1 MKDLIQFQCLVKDP
15 KKCHVTVNKYKA
27 RKLPLVHISA
37 DEVSFPKNIRIE
49 SVLSV
54 KAENAIRVQASI
66 VCPRIKFYTPKGSVI
81 ISAEGILRTTV
92 VVSVARKTYV
102 EGLICY
108 QEKIKRK
115 NTQEEVDNK
124 CSLQNTKQGSITE
137 EDTSVSQSTIDDS
150 LKSREIPGSCL
161 RVTIDGDLHIGT
173 DGKIGIE
180 RTNNVHEHSV
190 VTQLTLSVSGD
201 IHNFGKVSAALIL
214 DIKAQSILTGRQCK
228 EDTVQRYFDRIE
240 ERLELFNAET
250 EFECEPTSS
259 SLISAVNACKAPLIP
274 ALLRLGAD
282 SNAPTGKDRFVPTSI
297 ACKKLSEGFVTE
309 NYGGYS
315 DKRESPD
322 SVASLLKAW
331 GKRSGMIV
339 APSINCHMSG
349 DIQDCSQLKGKTV
362 HLMVGGDLVV
372 EEDSIWT
379 SGFVSGLC
387 SGNFIV
393 NGIVKLDKFKTFT
406 ICKEFLISEIGK
418 VLTANGGEVLVGERF
433 CNMNRMLNAHEQL
446 DITTT
451 VFEQDANAL
460 LGSRAKLK
468 LTIQGNSTQCEGQI
482 KGKRVLFNI
491 AASVES
497 KCDINA
503 EEVCIIEIAEG
514 LETKR
519 FGHFLNKGIINVKD
533 GDLVAVRK
541 IKTRVSDTADITV
554 EGRVISKGVRAS
566 SIHIRTMK
574 SSKIEIHPNPNVAA
588 EIPSINCLTGS
599 LTTEPG
605 SLLHLMTDTEH
616 RDVLFHC
623 CDKWNHNGELELIK
637 SVEAE
642 GLYNTSGYFE
652 VFQTY
657 NLGKIENCDTIN
669 LLVQEQFNNYTNLS
683 AQKEISI
690 TGSGEICNKSNISIN
705 CSAGP
710 ITMKNIGSLTN
721 EGLVVGVHD
730 VEIKAE
736 NISNTYGTIQSCT
749 GSVQLMWTTERYK
762 SVEISGTVLSPVAVA
777 FVVKEAEY
785 FLCQC
790 VGGEVEKV
798 DGFALPKCGLL
809 IECKNSN
816 VIFSTSVLGDA
827 DVKVFSKWNMY
838 VLKDMQVRSF
848 EVEATGKDV
857 SRKNKD
863 VLSTIYENSAEHEEE
878 TKDTKESNQQQLE
891 RDDETIMPIMMI
903 VDNENEQV
911 TKEDSINMNEF
922 EKMLEPSSDS
932 NFCVYI
938 GKESN
943 LSCKKMDF
951 TSEFHTNIRIQTM
964 QDSKVLCEKIF
975 RASSGVIFDC
985 SLQVI
990 HGSSLKAYG
999 VEITKNAELS
1009 IAKSDADVESNV
1021 DIYFAN
1027 CFENYGNI
1035 YNKDNTLCHLQIWC
1049 MEDEYSTMKNN
1060 LPTPSEAKLKSSSVL
1075 ISGTVTISGKL
1086 QLVNVDQVQI
1096 DKEASVSCEGFLIPE
1111 TENKSITSLLIE
1123 RGCLKIQGPCTCFL
1137 KKLTIQE
1144 HGVFNHISD
1153 KDDYGCYIEVS
1164 NSASLSGR
1172 LEFSLK
1178 GTCLLRCKESL
1189 ICKSLHA
1196 EIDSDRFK
1204 IIASQSVVIDSDS
1217 HMFVKRGNLCITN
1230 AEYDDTQV
1238 NGEIEICG
1246 KIDGEVFPQSGEV
1259 LSRKSEPDEIPCGNS
1274 ECDEIP
1280 SRKSSLEIEGC
1291 KVFLNGAHLT
1301 GFNKTELFAAESM
1314 VIDPTSKLKGG
1325 HAMEIDIASL
1335 EVKGEIKE
1343 YEILHFKPRT
1353 MLVTGKIHK
1362 CSKITIEA
1370 EYAAVNCGEIHGK
1383 HTGIVAPIYLN
1394 CPEFPHGNVQSSIN
1408 MVPQIGD
1415 DEQKELIIEG
1425 LLCIVVGSQLQGTN
1439 INIKSVLRFEFASKK
1454 STVPSSSD
1462 LDNWKNVVN
1471 TSLSK
1476 MYSSID
1482 PSGVKKL
1489 VEQVAS
1495 IPKVIC
1501 KLGVASHLCSDIVQM
1516 SQNIRNGGLA
1526 DFNIENLV
1534 GSLNKAH
1541 EEYSRISSFSIQ
1553 VNIRPKLRK
1562 LKDATARTARFLMNK
1577 CFGSSSFGNRLT
1589 FKEDSEIEEGT
1600 EATSFIFQGE
1610 NTDIRTTGNYIA
1622 DSLTFNG
1629 GKGSWKNQGH
1639 LEACGDIFIS
1649 AKTVYQKG
1657 SRVEQVIAGGSLC
1670 VQAQDLEME
1679 NIKANKLQA
1688 KATKSAKI
1696 KSAEISDKSV
1706 IDSDKFMVIEN
1717 VKTKD
1722 LHVRG
1727 EESASIKSV
1736 KAANDVVISGGD
1748 IAVDNLEA
1756 KLLQTDATKSTLIK
1770 SASLTEDALVQGRG
1784 NIKVSDVKAEN
1795 LDVTGESSVDIQKA
1809 SIDNDLT
1816 LKASG
1821 DIKANYVNMTNM
1833 VIDGKRDIRVE
1844 QVIAG
1849 GSLHVQ
1855 AAQDLELE
1863 NVKAKKLQAKSTRSA
1878 KIKAAEI
1885 SDESV
1890 IDSDKCVVIEN
1901 VKTKDLHVRGEESAS
1916 IKSVKAANDV
1926 VISGGDIAV
1935 DNLEAKHL
1943 QTDALKSTLI
1953 KSASLTEDALIHG
1966 RGDIKVSDVKAENL
1980 GVTGESSV
1988 DIQTASID
1996 NNLNL
2001 KASGDIKVNS
2011 VNMTNMDID
2020 GKRDITLEQV
2030 IAGGSLTVQAAQ
2042 DLELENIKAKKLQ
2055 AKGTRSAKI
2064 KSAEISDESVI
2075 DSDKCVL
2082 IENVETKD
2090 LHVRGEESASIKSVM
2105 AANDVVIS
2113 GGDIAVDDLE
2123 AKHLQTDASKSTLNE
2138 LAYLTEDA
2146 LIQGRGDI
2154 KVSDVKAQNLGV
2166 TGESSADIKKA
2177 SIDND
2182 LTLKASGY
2190 IETSSVNTTNMVIDG
2205 KRDISIGD
2213 VKAKGSV
2220 QLKSAK
2226 GRISLDSKIKANTL
2240 SLDANNVS
2248 LTGKAGK
2255 ADHQLKTLSVKTQQI
2270 QNIERLLNRSGVYK
2284 DMQISDQLD
2293 LAVEDQNVVLAN
2305 IRKLD
2310 FDLSLRAA
2318 SIDVVSNVRSDHDVQ
2333 LQAKKQDITLHQ
2345 GSSVSSRKKVYMES
2359 EKGSVNITAARVHG
2373 EHSVTIKAE
2382 KDVNIMA
2389 VGGNQSAQK
2398 STVSAGTGD
2407 YESGSPA
2414 IAIKAG
2420 RDIKVHA
2427 SEVTSEGTNQFIAG
2441 RDIELTAHTYQ
2452 TVHRERESS
2461 WLGLIQQTTTTT
2473 TTHVDK
2479 SNIRG
2484 KNNVFKAGGE
2494 FTSIATNIQSEDGNL
2509 IHAKGNVS
2517 FKDIVATQTVNT
2529 STKVLG
2535 GILYSKDEN
2544 ETTERSYGTLVE
2556 DSSALANTKI
2566 ISDTS
2571 NIEWIGSSMKTPGNF
2586 TETAHRGKVIHSQR
2600 ILTKTYQTTESGYY
2614 FSNPNTGKGVGFG
2627 YKFQHTDGRSQSTSD
2642 DSVQVGGNY
2651 SIEAKEFEA
2660 LNSFSFMVN
2669 GDMTVDARKI
2679 TFAGA
2684 ELKSLEDSG
2693 GFGIG
2698 LSDTAIEA
2706 TVNFSHQYG
2715 TQQQSQNLYTG
2726 GTFRMVNVE
2735 DASFINSKA
2744 NVGAMTGDVK
2754 NMNVISRADSAFKV
2768 KTEIGIGFDLVTE
2781 TPTAS
2786 LNIDTGISNV
2796 VKQQAS
2802 INVRSDSNGL
2812 SVKTLTLTGAEI
2824 TFDGDVHDF
2833 ADNIVCHDV
2842 HEIDNEFGLG
2852 FDISKKVPTGKS
2864 AKKFSLAM
2872 HHSQGRLR
2880 SCVMSKNG
2888 EVHQSIRQKVN
2899 TDMDKC
2905 RVVDTKFGY
2914 AITHKGKGNLSKN
2927 TRAIGKS
2934 IAKSVGKDALKAC
2947 GTRLVSELGL
2957 PDDIANAIV
2966 DIASGNAPLRETLI
2980 FIAGKACM
2988 PKDLIDA
2995 IEDFILKKDP
3005 TKLLIWICRKSGIDN
3020 GIVCIIIDVVQ
3031 KGKFDQESFLR
3042 IAKHVCKLL
3051 NLSEDIVI
3059 ILEQLVRGKQRG
3071 VSTTLT
3077 IQTVTMG
3084 LIKSPDGQWITKK
3097 LCNITKIPDD
3107 IANLIVAFFK
3117 QTTLAEKG
3125 IIILKAVGVQ
3135 LNLPEK
3141 LLEGLREAVLHH
3153 KFKSLLQWVCKEIG
3167 MDQHLVLV
3175 VVDSIRNKKNKGLK
3189 EILHLATRCIAKY
3202 FGISDNVITDVETG
3216 VDGKQPK
3223 DGILMLI
3230 LNILDDLSKSKQ
3242 FLAARKMLFEKL
3254 ETFCQD
3260 LKIPKNILK
3269 TVSDLSQQIAAG
3281 KRPTFAIPL
3290 VLYLLE
3296 SFGVAMDLIDGIRS
3310 LLQNRDPSHLAN
3322 WLAVKLGFD
3331 PKLFSLLAKG
3341 VVEEKSMK
3349 QIIITAIK
3357 YYCIK
3362 YNMPAKLTDD
3372 IIKIID
3378 EDLPKCYGI
3387 LKDNLSQKTQS
3398 HFQKQFDVGREES
3411 KRISKEKHHQTKHG
3425 MTCTLEHHKHQFCD
3439 QVQGRPV
3446 KNIEGQGHQN
3456 TEHTPST
3463 ASVGN
3468 GHEQFSL
3475 DDTNKNQEGQGSA
3488 KSMSK
3493 GSFKTNESKQSKCL
3507 NCTKQVGD
3515 AIRCD
3520 LGEILTNIAE
3530 DSKMKKLFEEYG
3542 EIIQETNEGRI
3553 LFKALCALDGTEES
3567 LIKLLYPLAEE
3578 IGIPETIVSGISDL
3592 VMQEDPT
3599 SLAIWLGGV
3608 ASIESDLIVAFFKV
3622 FRQNELKE
3630 IVHIVMKGAC
3640 LVFGLSKTTIKTI
3653 DKIFRKDLKADEM
3666 KDHFVKIA
3674 FETITPK
3681 VQKLAV
3687 SAGIPD
3693 FLMELLFSIVD
3704 IEKPMDLQT
3713 LLRKLLEHLV
3723 SMFNIPSD
3731 VFNQISKGQYKQAV
3745 VQLVL
3750 FLLQRIML
3758 PKTIIDIVDG
3768 LFNKDIT
3775 ALVRWL
3781 SRRFGIDQQILTKL
3795 ARDIENGA
3803 PFIAIIKGCMQIVCM
3818 KLKLPSVVITDIEL
3832 ILDEKPPEN
3841 ALKAYE
3847 EFLKGNYDV
3856 ISKEAAL
3863 CKCKELNLPLI
3874 FIDYVET
3881 VFKENSSCDKA
3892 INLFVI
3898 FASVCG
3904 VPEDFSIAIA
3914 DVFFRKDKT
3923 KIFVWIEK
3931 ETGVKPV
3938 LSEAIVDTILS
3949 PELDVSSGRRLL
3961 KGGCLSVGLSNTTSD
3976 RVQAIFDSDMPKKDT
3991 KILVIDIAI
4000 EISLPHI
4007 SKAIEQWFG
4016 VPSDI
4021 VANLLR
4027 ILRLDTT
4034 FEQCSKLI
4042 ETLALKLGMPEDLV
4056 KAIHALVCD
4065 QNNCLIAVWISNKIG
4080 IHKGLVLSV
4089 LDTLRSSQSLL
4100 DAVKKLPAC
4109 FFKYLGLSN
4118 EVINTIEKL
4127 MDNKLSASEIPKLLT
4142 LVTAELFK
4150 TKVDK
4155 DIVAMVT
4162 YVITTEDWFDRVMH
4176 FVRYIANTYNIPI
4189 ECVDGVGDLI
4199 KKKDPTKIAMWLADK
4214 IGVNQTV
4221 MVTLAKAVLQRKDP
4235 KQIMSGIAKAAGIPE
4250 EAVLVLEEMIK
4261 HNTGKLSKKG
4271 AITGSH
4277 SGTRIK

>member
-37 DEVSFPKNIRIE
+37 DVVSFPKNIRIE

-66 VCPRIKFYTPKGSVI
+66 VCPRISFYTPKGLVI

-102 EGLICY
+102 EGQICY

-115 NTQEEVDNK
+115 ITQEEVDIG
-124 CSLQNTKQGSITE
+124 CSLPNLKQGSITE

-161 RVTIDGDLHIGT
+161 KVTIDGDLHIRT
-173 DGKIGIE
+173 DGKIGME

-214 DIKAQSILTGRQCK
+214 DIKAQNILTGRQCK
-228 EDTVQRYFDRIE
+228 EDTVQRYFERIE
-240 ERLELFNAET
+240 ERLGLFNTET

-259 SLISAVNACKAPLIP
+259 SLLRAVNSCQVPLIP
-274 ALLRLGAD
+274 ALLRMGAD
-282 SNAPTGKDRFVPTSI
+282 PNAPTGKDKFVPTSI
-297 ACKKLSEGFVTE
+297 ASKKLSEGFVTD

-315 DKRESPD
+315 DKRDSPD
-322 SVASLLKAW
+322 YVASLLKAW
-331 GKRSGMIV
+331 GKRSGMIF

-349 DIQDCSQLKGKTV
+349 DIQDCSQLIGKTV
-362 HLMVGGDLVV
+362 HFMVGGDLVV

-379 SGFVSGLC
+379 SGFVSGTC

-393 NGIVKLDKFKTFT
+393 NGIVKFDKFKTFK
-406 ICKEFLISEIGK
+406 ICKEFMISEIGK
-418 VLTANGGEVLVGERF
+418 ILTAKGGEVIVGERF
-433 CNMNRMLNAHEQL
+433 CNMNRMLNAQEQL
-446 DITTT
+446 DITTNI
-451 VFEQDANAL
+451 FEQYANAL
-460 LGSRAKLK
+460 LGSKAKLK
-468 LTIQGNSTQCEGQI
+468 LTIQGNSSQCEGQI
-482 KGKRVLFNI
+482 KGEKVLFNI
-491 AASVES
+491 AANVES

-514 LETKR
+514 VETKR

-541 IKTRVSDTADITV
+541 IKTRVSDTPDITM
-554 EGRVISKGVRAS
+554 EGKVISKGVRAS

-574 SSKIEIHPNPNVAA
+574 SSKIEIHPNPKAAA

-605 SLLHLMTDTEH
+605 SLLHLITDTEN
-616 RDVLFHC
+616 RDVIFRC
-623 CDKWNHNGELELIK
+623 CDKWNHYGELVLIK
-637 SVEAE
+637 SAKEE
-642 GLYNTSGYFE
+642 GLYDTSGYFE

-657 NLGKIENCDTIN
+657 NWGKIENCDNIN

-683 AQKEISI
+683 AQKEIII
-690 TGSGEICNKSNISIN
+690 TGSGEICNKSESSIN

-710 ITMKNIGSLTN
+710 IKMNNIGWLTN
-721 EGLVVGVHD
+721 EGNASIRGQTFEATTVSVAMLTGKNQQLKMFNIQNQGLVVGVHD
-730 VEIKAE
+730 VKINAE

-749 GSVQLMWTTERYK
+749 GCVQLMWTTERHK

-785 FLCQC
+785 FVCQC
-790 VGGEVEKV
+790 VGGEVEQV
-798 DGFALPKCGLL
+798 DGFALPKGGLL
-809 IECKNSN
+809 IECKYSN
-816 VIFSTSVLGDA
+816 VIFSTSVHGDA
-827 DVKVFSKWNMY
+827 DVKVLSKWNIH

-848 EVEATGKDV
+848 QVEATGKDV
-857 SRKNKD
+857 FHKNKD
-863 VLSTIYENSAEHEEE
+863 MVSTIYENSAKHEEE
-878 TKDTKESNQQQLE
+878 TKDTKESNKQHLE
-891 RDDETIMPIMMI
+891 RDDETIMPVMMI
-903 VDNENEQV
+903 ANKEVNEQV

-932 NFCVYI
+932 NFCVYV

-943 LSCKKMDF
+943 LSCKKMTF

-964 QDSKVLCEKIF
+964 QGSKVICEKIF
-975 RASSGVIFDC
+975 SADSGVIFDC
-985 SLQVI
+985 SLQVL
-990 HGSSLKAYG
+990 HGSSLIAYG

-1021 DIYFAN
+1021 DIYFVN

-1035 YNKDNTLCHLQIWC
+1035 YNKDNTLCHLHIWC
-1049 MEDEYSTMKNN
+1049 IEDEYSTMKNN
-1060 LPTPSEAKLKSSSVL
+1060 LQTPSEAKLKSSSAL
-1075 ISGTVTISGKL
+1075 LSGTVTISGNL

-1096 DKEASVSCEGFLIPE
+1096 DKEASLSCEGFHIPE

-1123 RGCLKIQGPCTCFL
+1123 RGCLKVQGPCTCFL

-1144 HGVFNHISD
+1144 HGVFKHISD
-1153 KDDYGCYIEVS
+1153 KDDYGCHIEVS
-1164 NSASLSGR
+1164 HSATLSGR
-1172 LEFSLK
+1172 LEFNLK
-1178 GTCLLRCKESL
+1178 GKCLLRCKESL

-1196 EIDSDRFK
+1196 EIDSNRFK

-1230 AEYDDTQV
+1230 AEDDDTQV

-1246 KIDGEVFPQSGEV
+1246 KIAEVFPQSGEL
-1259 LSRKSEPDEIPCGNS
+1259 LSGKSEPDEIPCGNS

-1314 VIDPTSKLKGG
+1314 MIDPTSKLKGG
-1325 HAMEIDIASL
+1325 HEMEIDIASL

-1362 CSKITIEA
+1362 CNKITIEA

-1394 CPEFPHGNVQSSIN
+1394 CPEFPDGNVQSSIN
-1408 MVPQIGD
+1408 MVSQLGD
-1415 DEQKELIIEG
+1415 DEQKELIVEG
-1425 LLCIVVGSQLQGTN
+1425 LLCIIVGSQLQGTN

-1454 STVPSSSD
+1454 STVPSSSE

-1482 PSGVKKL
+1482 PSGVEKL

-1516 SQNIRNGGLA
+1516 SQNIRNRGLA

-1562 LKDATARTARFLMNK
+1562 LKDATARTARCLMNK
-1577 CFGSSSFGNRLT
+1577 CFGSSSFGNRPT
-1589 FKEDSEIEEGT
+1589 FKDDSDIEEGI

-1610 NTDIRTTGNYIA
+1610 NTDLLTEGNYIA

-1639 LEACGDIFIS
+1639 LEVCGDIFIS
-1649 AKTVYQKG
+1649 AKTVYHKG
-1657 SRVEQVIAGGSLC
+1657 SRVKQVIAGGSLL
-1670 VQAQDLEME
+1670 VEAQDLEME
-1679 NIKANKLQA
+1679 
-1688 KATKSAKI
+1688 
-1696 KSAEISDKSV
+1696 
-1706 IDSDKFMVIEN
+1706 
-1717 VKTKD
+1717 
-1722 LHVRG
+1722 
-1727 EESASIKSV
+1727 SI
-1736 KAANDVVISGGD
+1736 
-1748 IAVDNLEA
+1748 
-1756 KLLQTDATKSTLIK
+1756 
-1770 SASLTEDALVQGRG
+1770 
-1784 NIKVSDVKAEN
+1784 
-1795 LDVTGESSVDIQKA
+1795 
-1809 SIDNDLT
+1809 
-1816 LKASG
+1816 
-1821 DIKANYVNMTNM
+1821 
-1833 VIDGKRDIRVE
+1833 
-1844 QVIAG
+1844 
-1849 GSLHVQ
+1849 
-1855 AAQDLELE
+1855 
-1863 NVKAKKLQAKSTRSA
+1863 KAKKLQAKATRSA
-1878 KIKAAEI
+1878 KINSAEI

-1890 IDSDKCVVIEN
+1890 IDSDKVVVIEN
-1901 VKTKDLHVRGEESAS
+1901 VKTKDLHVRGEELAS
-1916 IKSVKAANDV
+1916 IKSVKAV
-1926 VISGGDIAV
+1926 
-1935 DNLEAKHL
+1935 
-1943 QTDALKSTLI
+1943 
-1953 KSASLTEDALIHG
+1953 
-1966 RGDIKVSDVKAENL
+1966 
-1980 GVTGESSV
+1980 
-1988 DIQTASID
+1988 
-1996 NNLNL
+1996 
-2001 KASGDIKVNS
+2001 
-2011 VNMTNMDID
+2011 
-2020 GKRDITLEQV
+2020 
-2030 IAGGSLTVQAAQ
+2030 
-2042 DLELENIKAKKLQ
+2042 
-2055 AKGTRSAKI
+2055 
-2064 KSAEISDESVI
+2064 
-2075 DSDKCVL
+2075 
-2082 IENVETKD
+2082 
-2090 LHVRGEESASIKSVM
+2090 
-2105 AANDVVIS
+2105 NDVVIS

-2123 AKHLQTDASKSTLNE
+2123 AKRLQTDASKSTLIE
-2138 LAYLTEDA
+2138 SAYLTEDA
-2146 LIQGRGDI
+2146 LIQGKGDI
-2154 KVSDVKAQNLGV
+2154 KVSDVKALNLDV

-2177 SIDND
+2177 SIDNN
-2182 LTLKASGY
+2182 LALKASGDVKAN
-2190 IETSSVNTTNMVIDG
+2190 SVNTTNMVIDG

-2220 QLKSAK
+2220 QAKSAK
-2226 GRISLDSKIKANTL
+2226 GCISLDSKIEANL
-2240 SLDANNVS
+2240 LRLDADKVS

-2270 QNIERLLNRSGVYK
+2270 QNIDRLLNKSGVYK

-2305 IRKLD
+2305 IRKWD

-2318 SIDVVSNVRSDHDVQ
+2318 SIDVVSNVRSDHNVQ
-2333 LQAKKQDITLHQ
+2333 LQATKQDITLHQ
-2345 GSSVSSRKKVYMES
+2345 GSSVSSSKKVYMES
-2359 EKGSVNITAARVHG
+2359 EKGSVNITAAGVHG
-2373 EHSVTIKAE
+2373 EHSVTMKAE

-2398 STVSAGTGD
+2398 SKVSAGTGED
-2407 YESGSPA
+2407 EFGLPA

-2441 RDIELTAHTYQ
+2441 RDIKLTAHTYQ
-2452 TVHRERESS
+2452 TVHRKRKSS
-2461 WLGLIQQTTTTT
+2461 WFGLKKRTTTTT

-2484 KNNVFKAGGE
+2484 RTNIFKAGGE
-2494 FTSIATNIQSEDGNL
+2494 FTSIANNIQSEDGNL

-2535 GILYSKDEN
+2535 GLLYSKDEN
-2544 ETTERSYGTLVE
+2544 KTSESSYGTLVE
-2556 DSSALANTKI
+2556 DSSALARTKI

-2586 TETAHRGKVIHSQR
+2586 TEIAHRGKVIHSKR
-2600 ILTKTYQTTESGYY
+2600 ILTKTYQTTESGFY
-2614 FSNPNTGKGVGFG
+2614 FNNPNTGEGVGFG

-2660 LNSFSFMVN
+2660 LNSFSFNVN

-2684 ELKSLEDSG
+2684 ELKSSEDSG

-2706 TVNFSHQYG
+2706 TVNFSHQHG
-2715 TQQQSQNLYTG
+2715 TQQQSQNLDTG

-2744 NVGAMTGDVK
+2744 NVGAMAGDVK

-2768 KTEIGIGFDLVTE
+2768 KTEIGIGFDLVTR

-2802 INVRSDSNGL
+2802 INVQSDSNGL

-2833 ADNIVCHDV
+2833 ADNIVSHDV

-2852 FDISKKVPTGKS
+2852 FDISKKVATGKS
-2864 AKKFSLAM
+2864 VKKMSLAV
-2872 HHSQGRLR
+2872 HHSQGRLG
-2880 SCVMSKNG
+2880 SCVTSMNG
-2888 EVHQSIRQKVN
+2888 EVHQSIRKKIN

-2905 RVVDTKFGY
+2905 RVVDAKFGF
-2914 AITHKGKGNLSKN
+2914 AITHKFKGNLSKN
-2927 TRAIGKS
+2927 ASAIGKS

-2947 GTRLVSELGL
+2947 GKRLVSELGL

-2980 FIAGKACM
+2980 FMAGKACI

-2995 IEDFILKKDP
+2995 IEDLILKKDP
-3005 TKLLIWICRKSGIDN
+3005 TKLLIWICRKSGIDHS
-3020 GIVCIIIDVVQ
+3020 IVGTIMDVVQ
-3031 KGKFDQESFLR
+3031 KGNFDQESFLR
-3042 IAKHVCKLL
+3042 IAKHVGKLL

-3059 ILEQLVRGKQRG
+3059 ILEQLVRDKQKG

-3084 LIKSPDGQWITKK
+3084 LIKSPEGQWITKK
-3097 LCNITKIPDD
+3097 LCNITGISDD

-3117 QTTLAEKG
+3117 QRTLAEKG
-3125 IIILKAVGVQ
+3125 IIILQAVGVQ
-3135 LNLPEK
+3135 LKLPEK

-3153 KFKSLLQWVCKEIG
+3153 EFKSLLQWVCKEIG
-3167 MDQHLVLV
+3167 MDQHLVVV
-3175 VVDSIRNKKNKGLK
+3175 VVDSIRNKKNKDLK
-3189 EILHLATRCIAKY
+3189 EILHYAARCIAKY
-3202 FGISDNVITDVETG
+3202 LGISDNVITDVETR
-3216 VDGKQPK
+3216 VAGKQPK

-3260 LKIPKNILK
+3260 LRIPKNILK

-3281 KRPTFAIPL
+3281 KKPTAAIPL

-3296 SFGVAMDLIDGIRS
+3296 SFGVTTDLIDGIRS
-3310 LLQNRDPSHLAN
+3310 LLQNRDPRHLAN

-3331 PKLFSLLAKG
+3331 PELFSLLTKG

-3349 QIIITAIK
+3349 QIIIAAIK

-3362 YNMPAKLTDD
+3362 YNMPAKLTDN
-3372 IIKIID
+3372 ITKIID
-3378 EDLPKCYGI
+3378 EDLPKCYKI
-3387 LKDNLSQKTQS
+3387 LKDNLCQKT
-3398 HFQKQFDVGREES
+3398 QKQFDVGHDES
-3411 KRISKEKHHQTKHG
+3411 KRIAKDKHHQTKHG
-3425 MTCTLEHHKHQFCD
+3425 ITSTLEHHKHQHCD
-3439 QVQGRPV
+3439 PVQGRPV
-3446 KNIEGQGHQN
+3446 ENIERKGHQN
-3456 TEHTPST
+3456 TEKPQNT
-3463 ASVGN
+3463 ASVGK
-3468 GHEQFSL
+3468 GHENFSL
-3475 DDTNKNQEGQGSA
+3475 EDNNKNQEGQGSVE
-3488 KSMSK
+3488 SMSK
-3493 GSFKTNESKQSKCL
+3493 ESFETNESKQIECL
-3507 NCTKQVGD
+3507 NSTKQVED

-3520 LGEILTNIAE
+3520 LGEMPTKIAE
-3530 DSKMKKLFEEYG
+3530 DSKIKQLFEEYG

-3553 LFKALCALDGTEES
+3553 LFKALCALDGTEDS
-3567 LIKLLYPLAEE
+3567 LIKLFYPLSEE
-3578 IGIPETIVSGISDL
+3578 IGIPETIVTGILDL
-3592 VMQEDPT
+3592 VMRKDPT
-3599 SLAIWLGGV
+3599 NLAIWLGGV
-3608 ASIESDLIVAFFKV
+3608 VSIETDLIVAFFKA
-3622 FRQNELKE
+3622 FHQNKLEE
-3630 IVHIVMKGAC
+3630 IVPIVMKGIC

-3653 DKIFRKDLKADEM
+3653 EKIFRKDLKANEM
-3666 KDHFVKIA
+3666 KDCFIKIA

-3687 SAGIPD
+3687 DAGIPD
-3693 FLMELLFSIVD
+3693 FLVELLVSIVD
-3704 IEKPMDLQT
+3704 IEKPMDLQK

-3731 VFNQISKGQYKQAV
+3731 VVNQISVLCTNISKGQYKQTV

-3750 FLLQRIML
+3750 FLLQRISL
-3758 PKTIIDIVDG
+3758 PKAIIDIVDG
-3768 LFNKDIT
+3768 LFKKDTT

-3781 SRRFGIDQQILTKL
+3781 ARRFDIDKQILTKL
-3795 ARDIENGA
+3795 ASDVENGA
-3803 PFIAIIKGCMQIVCM
+3803 PFIAIIKDCIKIVCM
-3818 KLKLPSVVITDIEL
+3818 KLKLPLAVITDIQL
-3832 ILDEKPPEN
+3832 ILEEKPPEN
-3841 ALKAYE
+3841 ALKAFE

-3874 FIDYVET
+3874 FIDCVET

-3898 FASVCG
+3898 LTSVCG
-3904 VPEDFSIAIA
+3904 VPEDFSVAIA

-3923 KIFVWIEK
+3923 KIFVWVEK
-3931 ETGVKPV
+3931 ETRIKPV

-3949 PELDVSSGRRLL
+3949 LELNMSSARRLL

-3976 RVQAIFDSDMPKKDT
+3976 RVQAIFDSNLPKKDT
-3991 KILVIDIAI
+3991 RILVIDIAI

-4007 SKAIEQWFG
+4007 SKAIEQCVG
-4016 VPSDI
+4016 IPSDI
-4021 VANLLR
+4021 VDNLLR
-4027 ILRLDTT
+4027 ILRLYTT

-4056 KAIHALVCD
+4056 KSIHALVCD

-4080 IHKGLVLSV
+4080 INKGLVLSV

-4100 DAVKKLPAC
+4100 EAVKKLPAC
-4109 FFKYLGLSN
+4109 LFKYLGLSN
-4118 EVINTIEKL
+4118 EVINKIETL

-4155 DIVAMVT
+4155 DIVDMVT
-4162 YVITTEDWFDRVMH
+4162 HVITTEDWFDRVMH

-4214 IGVNQTV
+4214 MGVNQKV
-4221 MVTLAKAVLQRKDP
+4221 MVSLAKAVLRSKDP
-4235 KQIMSGIAKAAGIPE
+4235 KQIMRDIAKAAGIPE

-4261 HNTGKLSKKG
+4261 RNTGKLSKKC